1 MASCDWSYG
10 KAGVLFQTHTQDFP
24 QPSIS
29 FLPDCVARSFYKK
42 DTQALSNCVLVSVRA
57 GKCVMNGHGLSFL

>member
-10 KAGVLFQTHTQDFP
+10 KEGVLSQTHTQVFP

-29 FLPDCVARSFYKK
+29 FLPDYVARSFYKK
-42 DTQALSNCVLVSVRA
+42 DTQALITVSVED
-57 GKCVMNGHGLSFL
+57 GLKSYQAQTYTRQ